1 MYGVLA
7 QRLVGQQQHPVLLV
21 DGHFRGQTTIYLLC
35 VIVGALF
42 VSIYRGLSYFDNVR
56 HHILLEKVARRVS
69 DGEVLHLLGL
79 TLKAY
84 GWASLRAE

>member
-1 MYGVLA
+1 MRPSVMTNHA
-7 QRLVGQQQHPVLLV
+7 WRDNFVGISQ
-21 DGHFRGQTTIYLLC
+21 
-35 VIVGALF
+35 
-42 VSIYRGLSYFDNVR
+42 GLSYFDNVR

>member
-1 MYGVLA
+1 MTAPEFNISWGSHRDRPRY
-7 QRLVGQQQHPVLLV
+7 
-21 DGHFRGQTTIYLLC
+21 ICLC
-35 VIVGALF
+35 VAAGALF